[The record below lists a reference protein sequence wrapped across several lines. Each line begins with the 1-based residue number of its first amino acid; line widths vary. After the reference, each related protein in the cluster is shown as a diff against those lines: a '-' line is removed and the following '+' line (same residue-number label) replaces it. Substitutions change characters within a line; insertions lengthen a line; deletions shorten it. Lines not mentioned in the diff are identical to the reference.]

1 MYKPKGQSGEEMP
14 LQDSFSRK
22 SDNQDP
28 TVPRTPRPAKWPR
41 VPTLEDLEFSYQRAK
56 DSPEIPAAMLWKR
69 TESSNFVISVT
80 FEKGTNAGEATWVMQ
95 AEEMGDNVVLWS
107 FRSREAQVIH
117 QLMEEAITS
126 LEPGNQ
132 PDYSISTSGSGLKPG
147 TIIDHYEV
155 REEIGSG
162 GMGVVYKG
170 RDQMFDRTVALKVL
184 HGKLLSDPLS
194 KKRFEQEGRATIT
207 LVHPNLISVYHYGF
221 SSSGHPFIVMEHVDG
236 RGLDKLL
243 EIIKHLDVEE
253 FVDIF
258 LQACDALSHAHDR
271 GIIHRDLKP
280 SNLMIVETGR
290 KKERMVKIVDFGISK
305 ILPHGRFP
313 GQDLTSA
320 GDVVGSPLYMS
331 PEQCKGLSLDGR
343 SDIYSLG
350 CLMYQSVSGAL
361 PFLGENALQ
370 TLSKHICDPPPPFDE
385 VVPSLNIP
393 KQLQDIIF
401 KALEKEPENRYS
413 TVGELRA
420 DLDAFNP
427 KSKSLSLTTTTL
439 TKVTSSAT
447 AGSVQILMEAGEL
460 PRATLEASVN
470 VQKLIKEGKVT
481 LSQAADLLQRAHK
494 NDGKIDFDKISPQ
507 GNTHSFVVDTPLEA
521 VLVEAGLISN
531 AVWRTLLQLQAAI
544 RNQEMTKEDAVEEFK
559 KRHPRATEEA
569 KHRAA
574 KEASAE
580 RSKKAEMSPPIN
592 VVDLL
597 KQAGIVTQEDIENAT
612 KLDQDKGAKI
622 EKHLV
627 AMGKIDTK
635 TVLASYQCMTML
647 TQKRLEVGQA
657 IIALNF
663 CQRSRVDFGE
673 AMKELGWELSS

>member
-1 MYKPKGQSGEEMP
+1 MP

-22 SDNQDP
+22 SDNQDSAA
-28 TVPRTPRPAKWPR
+28 PRIPRPAKWPR

-69 TESSNFVISVT
+69 TESSNFVLSVT

-107 FRSREAQVIH
+107 FRSREASVIH
-117 QLMEEAITS
+117 QLMEEAIES
-126 LEPGNQ
+126 LEPGKQ
-132 PDYSISTSGSGLKPG
+132 TDDSDMMSSGSGIKYG

-221 SSSGHPFIVMEHVDG
+221 SSSGHPFIVMEYVDG

-243 EIIKHLDVEE
+243 DNIKHLDVEE

-258 LQACDALSHAHDR
+258 LQACDALGHAHDR

-290 KKERMVKIVDFGISK
+290 KKERLVKIVDFGISK
-305 ILPHGRFP
+305 ILPHGRFA
-313 GQDLTSA
+313 GQELTSA

-343 SDIYSLG
+343 SDLYSLG
-350 CLMYQSVSGAL
+350 CLMYQAISGAL

-370 TLSKHICDPPPPFDE
+370 TLSKHICDPPPPFDQ
-385 VVPSLNIP
+385 VVPNLNIP
-393 KQLQDIIF
+393 KELQDVIF
-401 KALEKEPENRYS
+401 KTLEKEPDRRYAN
-413 TVGELRA
+413 VAELRVE
-420 DLDAFNP
+420 LEKLSP
-427 KSKSLSLTTTTL
+427 KTKSLSLTTTTL

-447 AGSVQILMEAGEL
+447 AGSVHILMEAGAL
-460 PRATLEASVN
+460 PRATLEAAVN

-481 LSQAADLLQRAHK
+481 LTQAADLLQKAHK
-494 NDGKIDFDKISPQ
+494 NDGKIEMDRVSPQ
-507 GNTHSFVVDTPLEA
+507 GTIHSFVVDTPLEA

-531 AVWRTLLQLQAAI
+531 AVWRSLLQLQAAI
-544 RNQEMTKEDAVEEFK
+544 RNQEMSKDDAVEEFK
-559 KRHPRATEEA
+559 KRHPPSEA
-569 KHRAA
+569 VKNKAA
-574 KEASAE
+574 SVE
-580 RSKKAEMSPPIN
+580 REKRVAMSPPLSA
-592 VVDLL
+592 VDLL
-597 KQAGIVTQEDIENAT
+597 KQAGIVTEEDIEKART
-612 KLDQDKGAKI
+612 LDQDKGAKL
-622 EKHLV
+622 ERHLIT
-627 AMGKIDTK
+627 MGKLDTK

-647 TQKRLEVGQA
+647 TQKRLKVEQA

-663 CQRSRVDFGE
+663 CQRSRVDFTD

>member
-1 MYKPKGQSGEEMP
+1 MP

-22 SDNQDP
+22 FDHQDSA
-28 TVPRTPRPAKWPR
+28 PRTPRPAKWPR
-41 VPTLEDLEFSYQRAK
+41 VPTVEDLEFSYQRAK
-56 DSPEIPAAMLWKR
+56 DSPEIPAAMSWKR
-69 TESSNFVISVT
+69 TDSSNFVLSVT

-107 FRSREAQVIH
+107 FRSREVAVIH
-117 QLMEEAITS
+117 QLMEEAIAA

-132 PDYSISTSGSGLKPG
+132 PDSNAAAQSGSGLKYG

-221 SSSGHPFIVMEHVDG
+221 SSSGHPFIVMEYVDG

-243 EIIKHLDVEE
+243 DQVKALDVEE
-253 FVDIF
+253 FIDIF
-258 LQACDALSHAHDR
+258 LQACDALGHAHER

-290 KKERMVKIVDFGISK
+290 KKERLVKIVDFGISK

-350 CLMYQSVSGAL
+350 CLMYQAISGAL

-370 TLSKHICDPPPPFDE
+370 TLSKHICDPPPPFDQ
-385 VVPSLNIP
+385 VVPDLRIP
-393 KQLQDIIF
+393 AELQEVIF
-401 KALEKEPENRYS
+401 KTLEKEPEKRYE
-413 TVGELRA
+413 TVAELRA
-420 DLDAFNP
+420 DLEKLNP

-439 TKVTSSAT
+439 TKVTSAAT
-447 AGSVQILMEAGEL
+447 AGSVQILMDTGEL
-460 PRATLEASVN
+460 PRATLEAAVN
-470 VQKLIKEGKVT
+470 VQKMIKEGKVT
-481 LSQAADLLQRAHK
+481 LTQAADLLQKAHN
-494 NDGKIDFDKISPQ
+494 NDGKIDLSRVSPQ
-507 GNTHSFVVDTPLEA
+507 GTIHSFVVDTPLEA

-544 RNQEMTKEDAVEEFK
+544 RNQEMSKEDAVEEFK
-559 KRHPRATEEA
+559 KRHPRATEVA
-569 KHRAA
+569 RQKAA
-574 KEASAE
+574 VAASAE
-580 RSKKAEMSPPIN
+580 RAKQAEMAAPASA
-592 VVDLL
+592 VELL
-597 KQAGIVTQEDIENAT
+597 KQAGIVTEDDIQKAQS
-612 KLDQDKGAKI
+612 LDKDQGAKI

-635 TVLASYQCMTML
+635 TVLAAYQCMTML
-647 TQKRLEVGQA
+647 TQKRLKVEQA

-663 CQRSRVDFGE
+663 CQRSRVDFAD
-673 AMKELGWELSS
+673 AMKDLGWELSS